1 MDPRFLSVLSRQRAA
16 HFAGLAGSD
25 VRVTLRVSTALLNEI
40 IRAYTS
46 TASAIRGLRVIPQV
60 GNRFDV
66 HLKLE
71 KPALLPALNLTLV
84 IEKQPE
90 LPADTTLGLRL
101 TGGGGIMRFAG
112 SAVKAFGGG
121 LPSGVRIDGDHISID
136 IRALLRDRGQ
146 AELLDYAEDLA
157 VATEEGIMHLLVHA
171 REP

>member
-25 VRVTLRVSTALLNEI
+25 VRVTLRVTTALLNEI
-40 IRAYTS
+40 ISAYTS

-121 LPSGVRIDGDHISID
+121 LPSGVRIVPVSRYRVCQSKACRRSCGRCLPGAASSAWS
-136 IRALLRDRGQ
+136 R
-146 AELLDYAEDLA
+146 
-157 VATEEGIMHLLVHA
+157 
-171 REP
+171 